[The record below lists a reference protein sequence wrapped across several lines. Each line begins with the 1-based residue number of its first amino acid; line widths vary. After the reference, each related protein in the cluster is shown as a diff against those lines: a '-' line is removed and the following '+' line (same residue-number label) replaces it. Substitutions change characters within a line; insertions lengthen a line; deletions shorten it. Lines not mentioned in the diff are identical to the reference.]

1 MAKTSD
7 EKKVLQTPDGDIGE
21 STPPASSADT
31 LCTPSVTCG
40 DSSLK
45 EGALEEGKVGK
56 PFRNVVNPMAELIA
70 EEKRRM
76 EEYVYITLFKDD
88 NKYKDDVYVAVNGQN
103 CRIQR
108 GVPVK
113 IKRKFALELAKSQHE
128 DQRTAAKMALLM
140 EEAAKA
146 KL

>member
-7 EKKVLQTPDGDIGE
+7 EKKVLQTPDGNIGE
-21 STPPASSADT
+21 STPPVSSADT
-31 LCTPSVTCG
+31 L
-40 DSSLK
+40 LK
-45 EGALEEGKVGK
+45 EEGNAG
-56 PFRNVVNPMAELIA
+56 NSCVNAVKPMAELIA
-70 EEKRRM
+70 EEKKRM

>member
-7 EKKVLQTPDGDIGE
+7 EKKVLQTIDGDGNVE
-21 STPPASSADT
+21 KNA
-31 LCTPSVTCG
+31 PSV
-40 DSSLK
+40 SAPSVERPK
-45 EGALEEGKVGK
+45 SE
-56 PFRNVVNPMAELIA
+56 AELIA

-113 IKRKFALELAKSQHE
+113 IKRKYALELAKSQHE